1 MRTVLFAL
9 AACFPCCASAAIG
22 DGRFPF
28 VVSEL
33 DPGSV
38 ANVSTYN
45 RAPAG
50 QEGSL
55 LLRDGRFRTP
65 DGSRVRF
72 LATNLT
78 FAGAFPDKALAPS
91 IARRMASLGINC
103 VRFHHMDNQYKPR
116 GIWDPAYKDHRHMDA
131 EQLDRL
137 DFIIYHLKQQGIYTN
152 LNLHVSR
159 QFGEADGFENVAELP
174 KYDKGVDNYEPRM
187 IQLQREYAKDLLTHY
202 NPYTRTRYVDEPCI
216 AMVELNNE
224 NSLLQFAFGQTLH
237 SLPEPYVGQ
246 LRGLWLGFLQ
256 DRYHNTENLRRAW
269 DEGSKP
275 LGEELIRD
283 PEFSDGTAQWVL
295 ESRHR
300 QTDVFE
306 VVDDPDVGRALHARL
321 NTLGTNSW
329 DFQIHQ
335 VGHTLAEGELY
346 TVRFKIKADPPRT
359 VTVGMRYDEPDW
371 RSVGLSAPVQ
381 ADGQWSE
388 HVLTFTARE
397 PRDGHNRLSFNCT
410 NSLGDVWLAEV
421 GLRPGGLRGLDPE
434 QSLEDGNVAFPVAND
449 TDRAREDWFAF
460 AMELERKYTE
470 GLYEYLK
477 QDLGLKAPVIDTQAS
492 YGGLGGV
499 LRESRLDY
507 IDMHAYWQHP
517 VFPGRP
523 WDGSNWRIGNSPMT
537 ARLGADTLTHLAMHR
552 VADRAFTVSEYNH
565 PAPNDYRAECMP
577 MLAAFAGLQDWDGIF
592 QFDYGTTPEQWEEA
606 KIGGYFTMVTDP
618 AKLAF
623 FPIAANLFRRG
634 DVAPAQGE
642 VRLRVPR
649 GEVARLLVEHG
660 SSVTSAWTRAGVPRR
675 AAVRHRVAV
684 EWTEGGEP
692 WADEVDLDEAAVTS
706 DTGQV
711 LWDNITEGE
720 DRFIVDTQKT
730 KALLGHI
737 AGKTVQVGE
746 LSFEIGPTETGW
758 AAVALTAMDDLPLD
772 RSRRMLLVAMSKAEN
787 QGMGWDEGR
796 TTVGTRW
803 GTGPAVVEGVGVKVK
818 LGAGRTLAAYALDGR
833 GLRAAEPLEFAAGE
847 VSLGPESKTIW
858 YELAAANGRPP
869 L

>member
-22 DGRFPF
+22 EGRFPF
-28 VVSEL
+28 VISEL

-38 ANVSTYN
+38 ANVSVYN

-55 LLRDGRFRTP
+55 ILRDGRFYTA
-65 DGSRVRF
+65 DGARVRF

-78 FAGAFPDKALAPS
+78 FASAFPDKALAPS

-103 VRFHHMDNQYKPR
+103 VRFHHLDNQYKPR

-137 DFIIYHLKQQGIYTN
+137 DFIIYQLKQQGIYTN

-159 QFGEADGFENVAELP
+159 QFNEADGFENVAELP

-202 NPYTRTRYVDEPCI
+202 NPYTQTRYVDEPCL

-275 LGEELIRD
+275 PGEEMIRD

-300 QTDVFE
+300 QADVFE
-306 VVDDPDVGRALHARL
+306 VVDDPQVGHALHARL
-321 NTLGTNSW
+321 NTLGVNSW

-335 VGHTLAEGELY
+335 VGHTLTEGELY
-346 TVRFKIKADPPRT
+346 TVRFKIKAAPPRT

-388 HVLTFTARE
+388 HVLTFKARE

-421 GLRPGGLRGLDPE
+421 SLRPGGLRGLDPE
-434 QSLEDGNVAFPVAND
+434 QSLEDGTVAFPVAND
-449 TDRAREDWFAF
+449 TDRAREDWFSF

-517 VFPGRP
+517 VFPGRS

-552 VADRAFTVSEYNH
+552 VAGRAFTVSEYNH

-592 QFDYGTTPEQWEEA
+592 QFDYGTTPEQWEDA
-606 KIGGYFTMVTDP
+606 RIGGYFTMVTDP

-623 FPIAANLFRRG
+623 LPIAANLFRRG
-634 DVAPAQGE
+634 DVASAQME

-660 SSVTSAWTRAGVPRR
+660 NSVTSAWSRAGVPRR

-684 EWTEGGEP
+684 EWTEEGEL
-692 WADEVDLDEAAVTS
+692 WADEVELDEAAVTS

-711 LWDNITEGE
+711 LWDNATEGE
-720 DRFIVDTQKT
+720 DRFLVDTEKT
-730 KALLGHI
+730 KVLLGHI

-746 LSFEIGPTETGW
+746 LSFDIGETETGW
-758 AAVALTAMDDLPLD
+758 AAVALTSMDDLPLD
-772 RSRRMLLVAMSKAEN
+772 RSQRMLLVAMSKAEN
-787 QGMGWDEGR
+787 QDMGWDEGR

-803 GTGPAVVEGVGVKVK
+803 GKGPTVVEGVGMKVK
-818 LGAGRTLAAYALDGR
+818 FGAGRTLWTYPLDGR
-833 GLRAAEPLEFAAGE
+833 GARSGEPVVSAAGE
-847 VSLGPESKTIW
+847 VCPGPDNKTIW
-858 YELAAANGRPP
+858 YELAAARG
-869 L
+869 